1 MSIHLVPRP
10 EGLRLVRTRPRFS
23 AALTTTSVAGALTA
37 LLLVGVLRVVPAAA
51 FTSPAPAPAAR
62 QASRAAPVAA
72 PVVLPTIRVV
82 ASR

>member
-10 EGLRLVRTRPRFS
+10 EGLRMPRSTPRFS
-23 AALTTTSVAGALTA
+23 SAVTTTGVAGVLTA

-51 FTSPAPAPAAR
+51 FSTPAAPTAF
-62 QASRAAPVAA
+62 QDASYGAPVAA